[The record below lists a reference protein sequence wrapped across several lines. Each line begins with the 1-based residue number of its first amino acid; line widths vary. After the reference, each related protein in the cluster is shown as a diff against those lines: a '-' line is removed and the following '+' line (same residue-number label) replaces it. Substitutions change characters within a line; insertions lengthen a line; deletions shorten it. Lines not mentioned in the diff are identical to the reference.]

1 MKFAKF
7 LRIPILKN
15 ILKGLLL
22 FWFQLNSNIANG
34 KLTALASNITQENGA
49 QTSNV
54 KLTKSY
60 SAWLTWYKG
69 NLSVEDYK
77 KFISKRVG

>member
-22 FWFQLNSNIANG
+22 FWFQFNSNIANG
-34 KLTALASNITQENGA
+34 KLTALASNITQENGT

>member
-22 FWFQLNSNIANG
+22 FWFQFNSNIANG